1 MIELCLRRPFLRPL
15 AFWMLGIGSYVL
27 FPPYGVIGLIA
38 FFFLVMMV
46 ILWLC
51 GLKGNTRRS
60 ALFAGRWG
68 WGCFF
73 LIILYAL
80 SVWVC
85 CYVDC
90 FRPKW
95 EEPSAIE
102 LWAERT
108 QERLAERFDQLALTG
123 EEKGVVCDLALGYGE
138 AMDREMNRK
147 FSVTGVSHVLAVSGF
162 HVAVICGFFNG
173 ILCFLPRRG
182 WARWVRYGI
191 LTTVLWSYTIMTG
204 LAASAFRSALMLT
217 FYLTAH
223 VARRRTDNYNTLA
236 AAAFCM
242 LVIQPFVLFDIGFQL
257 SFLAVLFIFY
267 FMPRFERYWAV
278 RNPLV
283 ATPWGWVGVTL
294 AAQLGT
300 APLCAFYFGELSS
313 VFLLTNLPMTFLAT
327 WLIPAS
333 LLWLF
338 YPSGW
343 WGGDVLEGAVVWGVQ
358 AMVDVVEVFSR
369 LPLAS
374 VSVRFD
380 GICLVLAYGALF
392 MWMFHGRQ
400 KRNVMDWEINR
411 TFAKQY

>member
-1 MIELCLRRPFLRPL
+1 
-15 AFWMLGIGSYVL
+15 
-27 FPPYGVIGLIA
+27 
-38 FFFLVMMV
+38 
-46 ILWLC
+46 
-51 GLKGNTRRS
+51 
-60 ALFAGRWG
+60 
-68 WGCFF
+68 
-73 LIILYAL
+73 
-80 SVWVC
+80 
-85 CYVDC
+85 
-90 FRPKW
+90 
-95 EEPSAIE
+95 
-102 LWAERT
+102 
-108 QERLAERFDQLALTG
+108 
-123 EEKGVVCDLALGYGE
+123 
-138 AMDREMNRK
+138 
-147 FSVTGVSHVLAVSGF
+147 
-162 HVAVICGFFNG
+162 
-173 ILCFLPRRG
+173 
-182 WARWVRYGI
+182 
-191 LTTVLWSYTIMTG
+191 MTG

-392 MWMFHGRQ
+392 VWMFHGRQ